1 MPQGWARQSGLGSGV
16 APVGVL
22 PGNGSWLLQV
32 IAEARRLGFY
42 SVRGNH
48 DDKALAAYE
57 AFKANK
63 PVPAKTR
70 WAQALPSLLSTRL
83 EPVLS
88 REGIIIGHAGWL
100 AWLEVCQL
108 AFNLRHMLAFN
119 LVLSEHLPNLRVFNP
134 SLALSNCRKWLQQC
148 RGSGSLAAHLCQN

>member
-1 MPQGWARQSGLGSGV
+1 MPGDE
-16 APVGVL
+16 
-22 PGNGSWLLQV
+22 SWLLQV

-70 WAQALPSLLSTRL
+70 CAQALPSPSYNVVEDFIAGSALLL
-83 EPVLS
+83 
-88 REGIIIGHAGWL
+88 GIPA
-100 AWLEVCQL
+100 
-108 AFNLRHMLAFN
+108 
-119 LVLSEHLPNLRVFNP
+119 
-134 SLALSNCRKWLQQC
+134 
-148 RGSGSLAAHLCQN
+148 GSLHWKCVNLELPPQALIEPGAQ

>member
-1 MPQGWARQSGLGSGV
+1 MPQGRAEAERACRNNV
-16 APVGVL
+16 APVGVM
-22 PGNGSWLLQV
+22 PGDGSGLLQV

-70 WAQALPSLLSTRL
+70 WAHALPTPSSNRL
-83 EPVLS
+83 KAFHS
-88 REGIIIGHAGWL
+88 RECIIIGHPGRL
-100 AWLEVCQL
+100 
-108 AFNLRHMLAFN
+108 
-119 LVLSEHLPNLRVFNP
+119 P
-134 SLALSNCRKWLQQC
+134 SLKVCHTGFANIGLHSAWRSAIKCQTCVHLIPLCNANKCCSKTEAPFLWLS
-148 RGSGSLAAHLCQN
+148 S

>member
-1 MPQGWARQSGLGSGV
+1 MLDDESG
-16 APVGVL
+16 
-22 PGNGSWLLQV
+22 LLQV

-70 WAQALPSLLSTRL
+70 WAQALPSPFSNRC
-83 EPVLS
+83 EAIHS
-88 REGIIIGHAGWL
+88 REGVSLGHIGWL
-100 AWLEVCQL
+100 A
-108 AFNLRHMLAFN
+108 
-119 LVLSEHLPNLRVFNP
+119 
-134 SLALSNCRKWLQQC
+134 
-148 RGSGSLAAHLCQN
+148 

>member
-1 MPQGWARQSGLGSGV
+1 MPFAYHCRSMAVSSQIAHKSASERLKPQPLRCHRRGGLRRSVTHLGVMRSNESG
-16 APVGVL
+16 
-22 PGNGSWLLQV
+22 LLQV

-70 WAQALPSLLSTRL
+70 WAQALPSLFSTRL
-83 EPVLS
+83 KADCS
-88 REGIIIGHAGWL
+88 RGRIIIGHTGW
-100 AWLEVCQL
+100 
-108 AFNLRHMLAFN
+108 
-119 LVLSEHLPNLRVFNP
+119 
-134 SLALSNCRKWLQQC
+134 
-148 RGSGSLAAHLCQN
+148 SG

>member
-1 MPQGWARQSGLGSGV
+1 M
-16 APVGVL
+16 APVGVIQDD
-22 PGNGSWLLQV
+22 GSGLLQV

-70 WAQALPSLLSTRL
+70 WAQALPTPFSNRL
-83 EPVLS
+83 EAFPIKES
-88 REGIIIGHAGWL
+88 IIIDIPAGPLHWKC
-100 AWLEVCQL
+100 V
-108 AFNLRHMLAFN
+108 N
-119 LVLSEHLPNLRVFNP
+119 VKLPTQARI
-134 SLALSNCRKWLQQC
+134 
-148 RGSGSLAAHLCQN
+148 